1 MASEKKVVAK
11 KILVIGPSW
20 VGDMVMAQS
29 LFKLLKHQNA
39 NLSIDVL
46 APSWSQP
53 ILNRMPEVSRAIDM
67 PVGHGS
73 LDWKLRRKIGIKL
86 RTEKYTQS
94 IILPNSLKSAL
105 IPWFAKIQHRTG
117 WRGEMRYGLINDIRS
132 LKKKSYPLMVQR
144 FAALALT
151 KDAILPKSIEPPA
164 LKSYKDKAVNL
175 INKLGVNGDRKILVL
190 CPGAEFGP
198 SKQWPA
204 KYYAEVAA
212 NRISEEWQVWL
223 LGSDKDKRVG
233 QEIINYLPNSYRNLC
248 HNLAGLTQLDEAID
262 LLSVANIV
270 VTNDSGLM
278 HISAAIDIPLIVLYG
293 STSPHFTPPL
303 NNEAVALSIPVEC
316 GPCFKRE
323 CPINSM
329 KCLDDLTPAKVISE
343 LLRLAGDR

>member
-29 LFKLLKHQNA
+29 LFILLKQQNVDV
-39 NLSIDVL
+39 SIDVL

-67 PVGHGS
+67 PVGHGIFN
-73 LDWKLRRKIGIKL
+73 WKLRREIGIKL
-86 RTEKYTQS
+86 RTEKYTQA

-117 WRGEMRYGLINDIRS
+117 WRGEMRYGLINDIRG

-151 KDAILPKSIEPPA
+151 KDTILPKSIAPPA
-164 LKSYKDKAVNL
+164 LRSYKDKAVNL
-175 INKLGVNGDRKILVL
+175 INKLGLNCDRKILVL
-190 CPGAEFGP
+190 CAGAEFGP

-204 KYYAEVAA
+204 KYYAEVAS
-212 NRISEEWQVWL
+212 NRISEGWQVWL
-223 LGSDKDKRVG
+223 LGSGKDKQVG
-233 QEIINYLPNSYRNLC
+233 QEIINYLSQSERNRC
-248 HNLAGLTQLDEAID
+248 YNLSGLTLLDEAID

-278 HISAAIDIPLIVLYG
+278 HISAAVDTPLIVLYG

-303 NNEAVALSIPVEC
+303 NNKAVALSVPVEC
-316 GPCFKRE
+316 GPCFKRI

-343 LLRLAGDR
+343 LLKLVGG